1 MKRNFII
8 TIAII
13 VILILV
19 VFTVKYKNN
28 IKENE
33 LEANTNLSKIYDTNG
48 KELTT
53 LTNEKKVKD
62 VIKDTFI
69 MGTVE
74 VKKDEYIYIF
84 GGQHFG
90 EKGYEVKEY
99 TTANIPINSSLTC
112 IDYITLEKHSLDYI
126 EEGDILICT
135 GNLTK
140 YENVNY
146 LNDFEAFSIVVVKN
160 KDLINIEKE
169 AFNNKRFM
177 NVTIGEVYPDEL
189 YLIYDVE
196 DDTNSDISYHFI
208 FVQKVNMTDIAEI
221 DGKIEEGKSVQVEYN
236 DIDYY
241 KNQAKLKKMKVI
253 E

>member
-1 MKRNFII
+1 MKKKII
-8 TIAII
+8 III
-13 VILILV
+13 VIMIILLLTI
-19 VFTVKYKNN
+19 FTIKYKDNTE
-28 IKENE
+28 ENVAGE
-33 LEANTNLSKIYDTNG
+33 DTKLSKIYDENG
-48 KELTT
+48 EELTAIT
-53 LTNEKKVKD
+53 DEKKVKD
-62 VIKDTFI
+62 VINNTLI

-74 VKKDEYIYIF
+74 VKNDKYIYIF
-84 GGQHFG
+84 NGQHFG

-99 TTANIPINSSLTC
+99 TAANININNGLTC
-112 IDYITLEKHSLDYI
+112 IDYITLEKHSIDYI
-126 EEGDILICT
+126 EEGDVLICT

-146 LNDFEAFSIVVVKN
+146 LNDFKASSIVVAKN

-169 AFNNKRFM
+169 AFNNKRFI

-196 DDTNSDISYHFI
+196 DDTNSDTSYHFI

-241 KNQAKLKKMKVI
+241 KNEAKLKKLKVI